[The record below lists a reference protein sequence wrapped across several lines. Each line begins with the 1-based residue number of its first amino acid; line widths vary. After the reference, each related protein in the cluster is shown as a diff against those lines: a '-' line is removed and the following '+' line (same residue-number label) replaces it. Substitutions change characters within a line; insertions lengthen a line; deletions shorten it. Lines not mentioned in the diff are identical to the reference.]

1 MQSKKNVIISAL
13 LVISMCVTLIV
24 GGTYAWFTGKVGTNV
39 NKIATGT
46 LEVSL
51 KMRNNSADEWTDAN
65 NQTMNF
71 LRMGEDGLVDD
82 SATNPVMWEPGATF
96 YLPMLQVTN
105 EGTLALKYRI
115 VLTGAQ
121 GDVKLLEAI
130 AFDAQL
136 YDAEGNLTKTV
147 RNAYGAET
155 ICDGILL
162 PAASSDT
169 LILSAT
175 MDENA
180 GNEYQGLTVEN
191 LAVTVYAVQ
200 ASYEK
205 DSFGDDYDDGLEFPV
220 VASRNVTVDSSNLT
234 SEEVTVASDAK
245 VEGTTTSFAKAT
257 VPAGVKLKEGKSEL
271 TLNVVPTK
279 TSSNFTVAEG
289 SVAKSYD
296 ISVDEVAEDNTGK
309 ITVELY
315 VGTGLLDVTV
325 YHKEVAMAAE
335 DYSYDAATG
344 IVTIKTATFS
354 PFTVVGKAGAIVDG
368 KAYNDLQTA
377 VNAAT
382 DGAVVTMGAD
392 YTGDLLI
399 NGKNITFN
407 FAGNVIHGRL
417 YIGCVYEGGFYKNAE
432 TSKVTFKDTVGNGGV
447 TSTENTTVMAK
458 NGSELV
464 IDGGNFVNEYA
475 KGSSGYSKVIL
486 MTNCNL
492 TVNGG
497 YIHNNAQVGSY
508 NRVIDVDNDGKSA
521 KVVINGGKI
530 EGASVGG
537 YSYLIS
543 SDTSGDVF
551 DVEINDGEFLS
562 HGSYGYLTQTY
573 GNVLVKTC
581 TFVSEK
587 HNQVF
592 GNYTGSTV
600 TVKGGTYTI
609 NEGSSAHL
617 AGLMYCNKEN
627 GYGYTKGQLVLD
639 PTTEIRINTNS
650 YSGMLTDCGCK
661 EVKGTDGYYT
671 ITKA

>member
-234 SEEVTVASDAK
+234 SEEVTVASDVK

-382 DGAVVTMGAD
+382 DGAVVTMGVD
-392 YTGDLLI
+392 YTGDLKI

-407 FAGNVIHGRL
+407 FAGNVIHGML
-417 YIGCVYEGGFYKNAE
+417 YIGCVYDGGFYKNAE

-447 TSTENTTVMAK
+447 TSTEFTTVMAK

-464 IDGGNFVNEYA
+464 IDGGNFVSEYA
-475 KGSSGYSKVIL
+475 RQGSSGYSYVL
-486 MTNCNL
+486 NMSNCKL

-497 YIHNNAQVGSY
+497 YLYNNAKVGGY
-508 NRVIDVDNDGKSA
+508 NRVIYFGYGSKTSE
-521 KVVINGGKI
+521 VVINGGKI
-530 EGASVGG
+530 ESVSDYG
-537 YSYLIS
+537 YLIS
-543 SDTSGDVF
+543 SDSDNFVN
-551 DVEINDGEFLS
+551 VVVNNGEFIS
-562 HGSYGYLTQTY
+562 HGINAFFTQLK
-573 GNVLVKTC
+573 GNVVVNNC
-581 TFVSEK
+581 TFVAEK
-587 HNQVF
+587 SVNVF
-592 GNYTGSTV
+592 DRQDGLTV

-609 NEGSSAHL
+609 NEGSSAHI
-617 AGLMYCNKEN
+617 AGFMYCNKN
-627 GYGYTKGQLVLD
+627 IGYMYVKGQIVLD
-639 PTTEIRINTNS
+639 PTTEIKINTYS